1 MGDSTSL
8 RAHCQCR
15 AIPDRMPL
23 TITRD
28 LLQWLGR
35 HARFALPASVFVGLA
50 LPSLASALRPV
61 LTLAVIGTLTSV
73 VIRLDWRRLVKTA
86 RSPALPAALTVWQL
100 LACPILLWWSL
111 DLLGL
116 PASLALV
123 VVLQAAAPPIGSLA
137 AFAMFIGLDATLAMI
152 GTVLTTLALP
162 LTLTFIL
169 AWILP
174 EAGIQL
180 DIWEFFA
187 WVSIVVAAPFAV
199 AAIVRQVVGVET
211 LNRNDDLLAGIN
223 VVLLAVFAIAV
234 MDGVTAAFLA
244 KPAVIGKLLALAL
257 VSTFVLHALGFA
269 LFHRAGTE
277 VAYTAALL
285 SGNRN
290 MGLMLVVTAGTAG
303 EWFSLYVGVAQ
314 IPMYFM
320 PMLLAPLLQRSL
332 RADKPSPNLTER
344 TDE

>member
-1 MGDSTSL
+1 MHLG
-8 RAHCQCR
+8 
-15 AIPDRMPL
+15 I
-23 TITRD
+23 IRD

-35 HARFALPASVFVGLA
+35 HARLALPASVFFGLA
-50 LPSLASALRPV
+50 LPSLASAFRPF
-61 LTLAVIGTLTSV
+61 LTLAVIGTLASV
-73 VIRLDWRRLVKTA
+73 VIRLDWTRLVQTA
-86 RSPALPAALTVWQL
+86 RAPALPAALLVWQL
-100 LACPILLWWSL
+100 LACPVLLWWGL

-137 AFAMFIGLDATLAMI
+137 AFAMFMGLDATLAMI

-174 EAGIQL
+174 ETGIEL
-180 DIWEFFA
+180 NIWEFFI

-199 AAIVRQVVGVET
+199 AALVRHFVGVDT
-211 LNRNDDLLAGIN
+211 LSRNDELLAGIN
-223 VVLLAVFAIAV
+223 VILLAVFAIAV

-244 KPAVIGKLLALAL
+244 EPEVVAKLLGLAV
-257 VSTFVLHALGFA
+257 VSAFVLHALGFA
-269 LFHRAGTE
+269 LFYRAGTE

-303 EWFSLYVGVAQ
+303 ESFSLYVGVAQ

-332 RADKPSPNLTER
+332 RAGEASP
-344 TDE
+344 D